1 MKIGNMNYEI
11 FRIMMSRRNLSADSR
26 FTMFIHLFIKHFNYV
41 FKQRLGQNVKHERKQ
56 KTEGRNTI
64 KPAFTITYSCFE
76 CKSKSHFFFMIHLP
90 INQIVFEIK
99 KITFK
104 LDTCVHNIWG
114 VKKSGKKHYNN
125 EDNKAQGCL
134 QIYNIL
140 IRATRM
146 TPFLLNKMK

>member
-1 MKIGNMNYEI
+1 MRFSELWCQEGTWGQILGSPCSFIYLSSISITYSNKDWGRMLNMKE
-11 FRIMMSRRNLSADSR
+11 
-26 FTMFIHLFIKHFNYV
+26 
-41 FKQRLGQNVKHERKQ
+41 KQ

-64 KPAFTITYSCFE
+64 KPAFTIIYSCFE

>member
-1 MKIGNMNYEI
+1 MRFSELWCQEGTWVQILGSPCSFIYLSSISITYSNKDWGRMLNMKE
-11 FRIMMSRRNLSADSR
+11 
-26 FTMFIHLFIKHFNYV
+26 
-41 FKQRLGQNVKHERKQ
+41 KQ
-56 KTEGRNTI
+56 KSEGRNTI